1 MTRRDDSVSLKHMRD
16 HAAEGIAAAKGR
28 SRSDLDSDRLLALA
42 LTKLVEI
49 IGEAAG
55 RVSVETRSLQLS
67 IPWTQIVG
75 TRNRLVH
82 GYDQVDHDILW
93 QIVAVELPLLVE
105 ELEKLLDSLAA
116 SQRDNLP

>member
-1 MTRRDDSVSLKHMRD
+1 
-16 HAAEGIAAAKGR
+16 
-28 SRSDLDSDRLLALA
+28 
-42 LTKLVEI
+42 
-49 IGEAAG
+49 
-55 RVSVETRSLQLS
+55 VETRSLQLS